1 MGMMPVTGIPFGRW
15 SVAAKTLTENGQSI
29 FFAEPAEQ
37 GGYEVVKELNGRRDT
52 PHYQVGDTVY
62 LDDKAFLIEQ
72 ITDIHVQLRDP
83 TLRYPVIRTERR
95 EILNRCL
102 PKTRETTSCFT
113 DREKRCLRNL
123 RISY

>member
-1 MGMMPVTGIPFGRW
+1 MDDYLLFYGEDAKTAAPLLNTKLLERDIPGMGMMPVTGIPFGRW
-15 SVAAKTLTENGQSI
+15 SVEAKTLTENGQSI

-72 ITDIHVQLRDP
+72 ITDIHSVNKNGWLACCVHP
-83 TLRYPVIRTERR
+83 T
-95 EILNRCL
+95 
-102 PKTRETTSCFT
+102 
-113 DREKRCLRNL
+113 
-123 RISY
+123 

>member
-1 MGMMPVTGIPFGRW
+1 MRRRLRRCWNTKLLERDIPGVGVVPVTGIPFGRW
-15 SVAAKTLTENGQSI
+15 SVAAKTLTEKGQSI

-72 ITDIHVQLRDP
+72 ITDIHGSAAR
-83 TLRYPVIRTERR
+83 
-95 EILNRCL
+95 
-102 PKTRETTSCFT
+102 
-113 DREKRCLRNL
+113 
-123 RISY
+123 SYAALSRHYDGTAGNF